1 MRDYSSAKSQF
12 DYLHTVNAALHGSLE
27 ALNACVECCDR
38 HALPG
43 RIALFWE
50 GRDGSD
56 ATWTYRD
63 LQDNAARLANFLR
76 AQGVG
81 KGDKVAGLLP
91 RNAELLIVVLA
102 TWRIGAVY
110 QPLFTAFGPKA
121 IEHRLGSSGAR
132 VVVTDATNRPKLND
146 VVGCPTIVTV
156 GGEKG
161 QGIVRGDYSFWAELA
176 NHSDQCE
183 PLMLTGEDPFL
194 LMFTSGTTGPA
205 KALSVP
211 LKAIVAFQS
220 YMRDAVDLRPED
232 AFWNVADPG
241 WAYGIYF
248 GVTGPLALGHP
259 ITFYDGPFTLESTC
273 RVINKYG
280 ISNLA
285 GSPTAYRL
293 LIAGG
298 EQFARSIQG
307 KLRIVSSAGEPLNP
321 EVIRWFADNLNVVIH
336 DHYGQTELGMVLCNH
351 HGLDH
356 PVHLGA
362 AGFASPGHR
371 IVVLDEN
378 HQELGVGQPGIL
390 AVDRSQS
397 PMCWFAGYEGGPT
410 KAFVGDYYLSGDT
423 VEFNPDGSIS
433 FVGRSDDVITT
444 SGYRVGPFDVE
455 SALIEHRA
463 VVEAAVI
470 GKPDPERTE
479 LVKAFV
485 VLSAQYRAAPELAE
499 ELRQHVRKRL
509 AAHAYP
515 REIEFVSDLPKTPSG
530 KLQRFILRNQEIAKA
545 QEAVA
550 QNVSA

>member
-1 MRDYSSAKSQF
+1 MRDYSSATSQF

-50 GRDGSD
+50 GRDGSE

-63 LQDNAARLANFLR
+63 LQDNAARFANFLR

-91 RNAELLIVVLA
+91 RTAELLIVVLA

-121 IEHRLGSSGAR
+121 IEHRLGSSEAR
-132 VVVTDATNRPKLND
+132 IVVTDAVNRPKLNE
-146 VVGCPTIVTV
+146 VAGCPTVVTV

-161 QGIVRGDYSFWAELA
+161 QGIVRGDYSFWAEVA
-176 NHSDQCE
+176 NHSNQCE

-220 YMRDAVDLRPED
+220 YTRDAVDLRPED

-248 GVTGPLALGHP
+248 GVTGPLAMGHP

-273 RVINKYG
+273 RIINKYG
-280 ISNLA
+280 ITNLT

-298 EQFARSIQG
+298 EQFARSIKG
-307 KLRIVSSAGEPLNP
+307 TLRIVSSAGEPLNP
-321 EVIRWFADNLNVVIH
+321 EVIRWFADNLDVVIH

-351 HGLDH
+351 HGLEH

-378 HQELGVGQPGIL
+378 QRELGVGQPGIL
-390 AVDRSQS
+390 AVDRRQS
-397 PMCWFAGYEGGPT
+397 PMCWFAGYEGAPT

-423 VEFNPDGSIS
+423 VELNPDGSIS

-455 SALIEHRA
+455 SALIEHAA

-485 VLSAQYRAAPELAE
+485 VLSAQYRASPELAE
-499 ELRQHVRKRL
+499 ELRLHVRQRL

-545 QEAVA
+545 QEAAA